1 MLTIPFELIM
11 NKNSSNINDS
21 NNNCVSTPTTTTVN
35 IFNQKIVNSIYSTK
49 QLEPF
54 IGKILNR
61 ENYDGVLSVLQE
73 IDTVSQRQ
81 PVVLT
86 HFIFHLQQ
94 LMQDINDHLRDLS
107 FSLVM
112 RHLRLNP
119 KYFKKNFFI

>member
-11 NKNSSNINDS
+11 NKNNDISDS
-21 NNNCVSTPTTTTVN
+21 NNNCVTAITSTSSSSVN
-35 IFNQKIVNSIYSTK
+35 IFNQKIVNSIWSTK

-86 HFIFHLQQ
+86 HFIFHLQP
-94 LMQDINDHLRDLS
+94 LMQDINDNLRDLS
-107 FSLVM
+107 ISLIM
-112 RHLRLNP
+112 RYLRLNP
-119 KYFKKNFFI
+119 K